1 MKGPTGIV
9 GLVAGACMALAIACA
24 ARQAPMAVSPTMAP
38 ASGSSPHD
46 QIQDLANQI
55 DGKRVELKL
64 PEQHGV
70 GSSATPM
77 GSTPEVPAC
86 ARAQNDTCTQTC
98 TLSDSICDNSKK
110 ICELAD
116 QLAGDAWAAQKCADG
131 TATCA
136 AATKRCCEC
145 TP

>member
-1 MKGPTGIV
+1 MKGLV

-24 ARQAPMAVSPTMAP
+24 ASVAPMAVAPQMAP
-38 ASGSSPHD
+38 ASGSSSHD
-46 QIQDLANQI
+46 QIQELANQL
-55 DGKRVELKL
+55 DAKRVELKL

-70 GSSATPM
+70 TNGATSM
-77 GSTPEVPAC
+77 GNTPEIPAC
-86 ARAQNDTCTQTC
+86 ARAQSDTCTQTC

-131 TATCA
+131 KATCT
-136 AATKRCCEC
+136 AATQRCCEC

>member
-1 MKGPTGIV
+1 VKGIV

-24 ARQAPMAVSPTMAP
+24 ASQAPMAVTPQMAP
-38 ASGSSPHD
+38 ASGSSHD
-46 QIQDLANQI
+46 QIQELANQL
-55 DGKRVELKL
+55 DAKRVELKL
-64 PEQHGV
+64 PEQHGIV
-70 GSSATPM
+70 NNATPM
-77 GSTPEVPAC
+77 GTTPDVPAC
-86 ARAQNDTCTQTC
+86 ARAQSDTCTQTC
-98 TLSDSICDNSKK
+98 TLADSICDNSKK

-131 TATCA
+131 NATCA